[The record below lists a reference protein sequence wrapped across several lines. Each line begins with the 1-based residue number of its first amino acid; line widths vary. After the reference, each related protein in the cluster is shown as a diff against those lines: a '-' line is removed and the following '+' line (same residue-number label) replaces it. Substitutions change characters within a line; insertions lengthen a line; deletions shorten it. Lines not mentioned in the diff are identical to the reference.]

1 MQRRRRALVR
11 RLRRARASVPHTGI
25 VRGGSESS
33 SVAAMMVP
41 TRDDFLLD
49 PDVVFLNHGSFGAT
63 PKVVFDEYQRLQLAM
78 ERNPVEWL
86 GRRADDLMAAARADV
101 AAYVGA
107 AADDL
112 VFFPNPT
119 TAINMVAKS
128 LHLAPGD
135 EIVTTDHEYGAMDRT
150 WRKLTAEAGATYVR
164 VPIPVPVTTATDFVE
179 RVWSA
184 VTART
189 RVLFLSHLTS
199 ATALAF
205 PVHELCRRARAA
217 GILAIVDGAHV
228 PAHIP
233 LDLRT
238 LDCDIYTGALHK
250 WMCAPKG
257 CSFLWAR
264 PDVQPMLQPLV
275 VSWGWESD
283 HPGPSQFVDHHE
295 WQGTRDLA
303 PFLAASAAVRFV
315 TSHDWAAVQTE
326 GHHRTLRAR
335 ARIDE
340 LTGLGALSPDATPD
354 HQWIGQLA
362 SIRLPA
368 DTDVV
373 ALKARLFDEYRI
385 EVPVHRW
392 NDIPLLRISC
402 TAHTTDHDVDA
413 LVVAL
418 RSELR

>member
-1 MQRRRRALVR
+1 M
-11 RLRRARASVPHTGI
+11 T
-25 VRGGSESS
+25 
-33 SVAAMMVP
+33 VP

-49 PDVVFLNHGSFGAT
+49 PEVVFLNHGSFGAT
-63 PKVVFDEYQRLQLAM
+63 PRVVFEEYQRLQLEM

-86 GRRADDLMAAARADV
+86 GRRADELMAAARTDV
-101 AAYVGA
+101 ARYVGA
-107 AADDL
+107 RADDL

-119 TAINMVAKS
+119 TAVNMVAKS
-128 LHLAPGD
+128 LELRPGD
-135 EIVTTDHEYGAMDRT
+135 QIVTTDHEYGAMDRT
-150 WRKLTAEAGATYVR
+150 WRKLTAEAGAEYVR
-164 VPIPVPVTTATDFVE
+164 VPIPVPVTTAADFIE

-184 VTART
+184 VTPRT

-199 ATALAF
+199 ATALVF

-217 GILAIVDGAHV
+217 GILTIVDGAHV

-233 LDLRT
+233 LDLGT

-264 PDVQPMLQPLV
+264 REVQPMLQPLV

-283 HPGPSQFVDHHE
+283 HPSDSQFVDHHE

-303 PFLAASAAVRFV
+303 PFLAARAAVQFV
-315 TSHDWAAVQTE
+315 TMHDWATVQAD
-326 GHHRTLRAR
+326 GHRRTLQIRA
-335 ARIDE
+335 AVDA
-340 LTGLGALSPDATPD
+340 LTGLEPISPEQGTD
-354 HQWIGQLA
+354 HEWIGQLA
-362 SIRLPA
+362 SIRLPH

-373 ALKARLFDEYRI
+373 ALKARLFDEFRI

-392 NDIPLLRISC
+392 NDVPLLRVSC
-402 TAHTTDHDVDA
+402 TAHTTEADGDA
-413 LVVAL
+413 LVAAL
-418 RSELR
+418 RSLLP